1 MDNQQ
6 LLKEGTILN
15 NGKYQIIRHIA
26 SGGFGNTYE
35 VRNTSLQSLRLAMKE
50 FFIKGDTH
58 RDSDSLTVTVSNS
71 EKKELFSRSLAKF
84 KTEAERLCQLRNEH
98 IVGVHDFF
106 EENGTAYYVMEYI
119 EGKSLSQIQ
128 KESGSPMPEPQAL
141 SVLNQMLD
149 ALESVHSRQ
158 IWHMDIKP
166 GNILINQYGKCTLI
180 DFGASKQTDVEGM
193 VTASTSLAYTPGYAP
208 PEQVG
213 GNKEKWG
220 PWTDLFALGATM
232 YNLLTGNRPP
242 THDDVIDRG
251 KDAYTYPA
259 NVSVTTR
266 QVIEKMMEL
275 SPLRRP
281 QNVNEVR
288 LLLNGQ
294 PVTPPAD
301 PAPSQENEITIIS
314 PSSGANAG
322 VRPAPTPLFG
332 KTNPPFYPSQ
342 SPNPPQKSHKGILI
356 ALCAALFVLL
366 SGVAVLL
373 IRNYQKKQ
381 EAEKELEE
389 IIAQNEKENERLEKM
404 NKELEAEKARKEEE
418 ERQRIEEEKRKEAE
432 RRRAEAEAARE
443 ALSGNWYFSGTLLNE
458 NGGYDDISFDLYASS
473 NGSCSGTFYNST
485 YNNGYSTSVSGTVT
499 QNSFNVRGGGFRFKG
514 QRSYGDSYSGTASNG
529 TVSYPLSLTCSHS
542 SD

>member
-15 NGKYQIIRHIA
+15 KGKYQIIRHIA

-35 VRNTSLQSLRLAMKE
+35 VRNISLQSLRLAMKE

-166 GNILINQYGKCTLI
+166 GNILIDQYGKCTLI

-242 THDDVIDRG
+242 NHDDVIDRG

-259 NVSVTTR
+259 NVSATTR
-266 QVIEKMMEL
+266 RAIEKMMEL

-288 LLLNGQ
+288 QLLNGQ
-294 PVTPPAD
+294 PITPPVSPPPFQGNDTTIIAPPFGTTNQVPPVGKTYPSG
-301 PAPSQENEITIIS
+301 PAPS
-314 PSSGANAG
+314 
-322 VRPAPTPLFG
+322 
-332 KTNPPFYPSQ
+332 
-342 SPNPPQKSHKGILI
+342 NPPQKSHKGIVI
-356 ALCAALFVLL
+356 GLCAALFLL
-366 SGVAVLL
+366 LAGIAVVL
-373 IRNYQKKQ
+373 IRNNQNQQ
-381 EAEKELEE
+381 EAELKLAEM
-389 IIAQNEKENERLEKM
+389 IAQNEKAA
-404 NKELEAEKARKEEE
+404 KELEAEKARKEEE
-418 ERQRIEEEKRKEAE
+418 ERQRIKEEENRKEAA
-432 RRRAEAEAARE
+432 RLRAEAAA
-443 ALSGNWYFSGTLLNE
+443 AAKAAAVSGNWYFSGTLLNE

-485 YNNGYSTSVSGTVT
+485 YNNGYSSSVSGTVT
-499 QNSFNVRGGGFRFKG
+499 QNSFNVRGGGFRFRG
-514 QRSYGDSYSGTASNG
+514 QRSYGDSYSGTATNG

-542 SD
+542 SN